1 MSGSIE
7 SGIQFIRY
15 KIDTMNFETE
25 KTLGILNL
33 ADASNYHAQFKF
45 ALSNPIRYTVPN
57 EVLYVVSFATDMELV
72 NNDNPEEK
80 IAKGRF
86 CISGLFKGVG
96 TSESKIEDKLIKIQ
110 APAIL
115 FPYLRASV
123 TSVLLNAGFS
133 QIQMPLINVNEL
145 ASNFELTI
153 EDR

>member
-1 MSGSIE
+1 M
-7 SGIQFIRY
+7 
-15 KIDTMNFETE
+15 
-25 KTLGILNL
+25 
-33 ADASNYHAQFKF
+33 
-45 ALSNPIRYTVPN
+45 V
-57 EVLYVVSFATDMELV
+57 
-72 NNDNPEEK
+72 
-80 IAKGRF
+80 
-86 CISGLFKGVG
+86 
-96 TSESKIEDKLIKIQ
+96 EDKIIKIQ